1 MGFMKNVVVV
11 TFSGNLSKLKGD
23 VEFGYFEVKR
33 KPRFLF
39 WLLILEMIRAVQ
51 HWFTCDHFDTAS
63 WNLLKKLSSKKQAL
77 HPVFFVKQHFL
88 RGQFSF
94 LCSNKTGFGVCLA
107 SKLELVFV
115 STIWTACFSKSWL
128 TLKCLHDVVVYGI
141 CSFTWSLAYACSFM

>member
-1 MGFMKNVVVV
+1 MKNVVVV

-63 WNLLKKLSSKKQAL
+63 WNFLKKLSSKKQAL
-77 HPVFFVKQHFL
+77 HPVLLLNSISCEVNFPFYVPIKL
-88 RGQFSF
+88 VS
-94 LCSNKTGFGVCLA
+94 VCALPQN
-107 SKLELVFV
+107 
-115 STIWTACFSKSWL
+115 
-128 TLKCLHDVVVYGI
+128 
-141 CSFTWSLAYACSFM
+141 